1 MAEKTYLE
9 VFREH
14 YPNVVL
20 KEFFGNYCPAGFFE
34 YGMDM
39 HHPDCTAECDKCWLC
54 TADSEWREN
63 GEYDVPEAW
72 KAMAVQDKPSEP
84 PAPVQSEASVAA
96 AFDYSELD
104 SDTAAKLENV
114 TAEIFNVRKE
124 YIFTMAKKVAYA
136 HDLLANHYGG
146 KFGAWCESI
155 GITRQTANNLIQVV
169 KLFDNSTIE
178 EQENL
183 NKLADGNVKLLY
195 EAARPSAPPELVE
208 QVKSGDITTHKD
220 FIKLKKDLE
229 EAEEK
234 KEFWIKAN
242 NETNKE
248 NQQLRTD
255 RNIALSR
262 ADTAERKLSE
272 AEAKIKELDEYRER
286 NAELEAYDDE
296 LQRKNDVLVLKN
308 QELEQR
314 IKEIENRPVDVA
326 VQSDEDALAEK
337 DQEISELKDEVERLS
352 NKNVKVFAVRL
363 TLDEYEKLVQI
374 VCGGCRGG
382 NDPVILEAVK
392 KAQIIRL

>member
-1 MAEKTYLE
+1 M
-9 VFREH
+9 
-14 YPNVVL
+14 
-20 KEFFGNYCPAGFFE
+20 
-34 YGMDM
+34 
-39 HHPDCTAECDKCWLC
+39 
-54 TADSEWREN
+54 
-63 GEYDVPEAW
+63 
-72 KAMAVQDKPSEP
+72 
-84 PAPVQSEASVAA
+84 
-96 AFDYSELD
+96 
-104 SDTAAKLENV
+104 
-114 TAEIFNVRKE
+114 
-124 YIFTMAKKVAYA
+124 
-136 HDLLANHYGG
+136 
-146 KFGAWCESI
+146 
-155 GITRQTANNLIQVV
+155 
-169 KLFDNSTIE
+169 
-178 EQENL
+178 
-183 NKLADGNVKLLY
+183 Y

-208 QVKSGDITTHKD
+208 QVKSGDITTHKKY
-220 FIKLKKDLE
+220 IKLKKDLE